1 MVGTEPPTPMPAIMR
16 RAAKVCTLGAAA
28 EMTPNK
34 AFKRRQP
41 ISVVLRPSRG
51 ESAISPAA
59 SGEGKDGWLPVA
71 TTRVAKT
78 AALRLPR
85 TKQAPN

>member
-1 MVGTEPPTPMPAIMR
+1 MPAIMR

-51 ESAISPAA
+51 ESAISPA
-59 SGEGKDGWLPVA
+59 GEQGQLVG
-71 TTRVAKT
+71 TIQT

-85 TKQAPN
+85 TKQAPNQHSNKNTGG